1 MLGLCLSGSA
11 FAQNTSA
18 QEKKKAKLEKEIEI
32 LNRQLNENSKKSKTA
47 LKDLSLVRSKVNARK
62 KLVKESQAQVNEL
75 TGQIDDK
82 QHKIDSLGSRLDLLS
97 ANYASLLRATYK
109 VRDTRLWYVCLLA
122 SKNFPQASRRYAY
135 LRGLSADM
143 NGIATE
149 MISLKDTLNREK
161 EEIEILREDAE
172 KVRAEH
178 EQNLKK
184 LKKDEKASAAVVNK
198 LNKDKK
204 TYQKQ
209 LADKEKQVKA
219 LNREIQRLIAE
230 AQKKKNAA
238 KSSTSGKKTVS
249 SSVDAKLSGEFA
261 ANKGKL
267 PWPVNGSVIEG
278 FGQHDHPLYAGV
290 KLPFNNGVTIAVNP
304 GAQAMAVYEG
314 TVQQIV
320 VMPGYN
326 QCVLVQHGD
335 YYTFY
340 CKLKSVAVKTGQKV
354 TTGQVVGTVDTIG
367 GETQMHFELWK
378 ETTPQNPEN
387 WLK

>member
-1 MLGLCLSGSA
+1 MLCLCLGTGA
-11 FAQNTSA
+11 LAQNTSA
-18 QEKKKAKLEKEIEI
+18 QEKKKAKLEKEIEL
-32 LNRQLNENSKKSKTA
+32 LNRQLSDNSKKSKTA
-47 LKDLSLVRSKVNARK
+47 LKDLSLVRGKVNARK
-62 KLVKESQAQVNEL
+62 KLVRQSEAQVNEL
-75 TGQIDDK
+75 SGRIDEK
-82 QHKIDSLGSRLDLLS
+82 QGKIDSLSGRLNLLS
-97 ANYASLLRATYK
+97 DNYSALLRATYK
-109 VRDTRLWYVCLLA
+109 VRDTRLWYLCLLA

-135 LRGLSADM
+135 LRSLSADM

-149 MISLKDTLNREK
+149 MISLKDTLSKEM
-161 EEIEILREDAE
+161 EEIEILRLDAE
-172 KVRAEH
+172 RVKAEH
-178 EQNLKK
+178 EQNLRK
-184 LKKDEKASAAVVNK
+184 LKSDEKASAALVNK

-209 LADKEKQVKA
+209 LADKERQVKA

-230 AQKKKNAA
+230 AQKKKN
-238 KSSTSGKKTVS
+238 GGS
-249 SSVDAKLSGEFA
+249 SSSSGRKITSTAVDAKLSGEFA
-261 ANKGKL
+261 ANKGLL
-267 PWPVNGSVIEG
+267 PWPVNGSVIES
-278 FGQHDHPLYAGV
+278 FGQHDHPLYSGV

-304 GAQAMAVYEG
+304 GTQAKAVFEG

-326 QCVLVQHGD
+326 QCVLIQHGD

-340 CKLKSVAVKTGQKV
+340 CKLKSVAVKAGQKV

-378 ETTPQNPEN
+378 ATTPQNPEN